1 MSDPK
6 ALIGVIGGSGL
17 YHMPDLTDVE
27 EIRVETPFGSP
38 SDAVSVGTLSG
49 QRVAFLPRHG
59 RGHRLTPGELPVR
72 ANIWALKSLGV
83 RHLIAV
89 SAVGSLRRKIK
100 PLDIVI
106 PDQIFDRTK
115 SRPGSFFEN
124 GIVAHVGIADPF
136 CGAMRRAL
144 YLASKD
150 AADTKVHDGGTMVV
164 IEGPQFST
172 KAESRFYRTLGFDI
186 IGMTA
191 IPEAKLAREAEM
203 DYAVL
208 AMVTDYDVWH
218 ESEAPVTAEIVI
230 RNLNQNVATAQR
242 VLKAV
247 LPRVAELKCD
257 AGCSDALGSAIA
269 TSPDAIT
276 AEVRQRLGLFL
287 DKYFPPAG
295 PVGASGQG

>member
-38 SDAVSVGTLSG
+38 SDVISVGTLSG

-59 RGHRLTPGELPVR
+59 RGHRLTPTELPVR

-115 SRPGSFFEN
+115 GRPGSFFEN

-136 CGAMRRAL
+136 CSAMRRAL
-144 YLASKD
+144 YMASKEV
-150 AADTKVHDGGTMVV
+150 AATKVHDGGTMVV

-172 KAESRFYRTLGFDI
+172 KAESRFYRTMGFDI

-218 ESEAPVTAEIVI
+218 EAEEPVTAEMVI
-230 RNLNQNVATAQR
+230 RNLNENVRTAQR
-242 VLKAV
+242 ILKTV
-247 LPRVAELKCD
+247 IPRVLDLKCE
-257 AGCSDALGSAIA
+257 AGCCDALSTAIA
-269 TSPDAIT
+269 TSPDAISP
-276 AEVRQRLGLFL
+276 EVRQRLGLFL
-287 DKYFPPAG
+287 DKYLPQAG
-295 PVGASGQG
+295 PMSGS